1 MEGEGVIPLSLTYT
15 PLPVTNPSL
24 WIVLSQAEEEAAM
37 NDSQPA
43 AGESNVRGD
52 NKEIREDSI
61 EDND

>member
-1 MEGEGVIPLSLTYT
+1 
-15 PLPVTNPSL
+15 
-24 WIVLSQAEEEAAM
+24 M

-61 EDND
+61 EDNDELSVFDTVGATIW